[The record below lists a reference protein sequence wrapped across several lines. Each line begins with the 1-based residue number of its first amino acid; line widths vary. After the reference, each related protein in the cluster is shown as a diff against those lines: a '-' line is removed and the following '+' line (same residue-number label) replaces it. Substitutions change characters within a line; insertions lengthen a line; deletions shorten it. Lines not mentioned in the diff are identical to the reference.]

1 MHTAESNGRE
11 NALEF
16 IKKYPEA
23 ATKILDNATKLVVKY
38 LIAKV
43 EAGAQM
49 LQVFDSWAGIL
60 SKDDFDT
67 FSKPYLLKIAKEVK
81 AGIKAKGLDPVPMT
95 VFPRGCGHSLSD
107 FEDSGHQQHINQQIP
122 TQHAT

>member
-67 FSKPYLLKIAKEVK
+67 FSKPYLLKVK
-81 AGIKAKGLDPVPMT
+81 LTISCLLT
-95 VFPRGCGHSLSD
+95 NT
-107 FEDSGHQQHINQQIP
+107 INPSTSIHPCPDCEGGQGRN
-122 TQHAT
+122 